1 MLNRDFEA
9 LTVNGACDLTVKNI
23 LAGSPLTLGA
33 NGYKLAKAGDEFFG
47 LSYNYYYDGKNDV
60 TGGEWFTDSAKVGVV
75 KVAQVTLGCDE
86 INGVKV
92 APFVMPSEMTSGQN
106 VYAPKDKLY
115 INADGKLTN
124 VQPAA
129 VSGQT
134 AEPVATVVAF
144 NADTVEL
151 TIFVNVK

>member
-23 LAGSPLTLGA
+23 LAGSPLTLGV

-60 TGGEWFTDSAKVGVV
+60 TGGEWFADSGKVGVV

-129 VSGQT
+129 VSGVD

>member
-9 LTVNGACDLTVKNI
+9 LTVNGACDLTEQNI

-33 NGYKLAKAGDEFFG
+33 NGYKLAKAGDKFVG
-47 LSYNYYYDGKNDV
+47 LSYNYYYPGKNDV
-60 TGGEWFTDSAKVGVV
+60 TGGEWFADSAKLGVV

-92 APFVMPSEMTSGQN
+92 APFITPDEFTSGQEI
-106 VYAPKDKLY
+106 YAANDAIY
-115 INADGKLTN
+115 VDADGKLTN
-124 VQPAA
+124 IQPAA
-129 VSGQT
+129 VSGVD
-134 AEPVATVVAF
+134 AEPVATVVSF
-144 NADTVEL
+144 NPDTVEL